1 MALTSVADAEEG
13 GAQMRSS
20 RSAQPLSPTLRRVW
34 LAGLGALSQAVGSKR
49 GEELLRELVH
59 RGEEIEA
66 LGKGFTDSSENPP
79 AEPEIVE
86 EGRLILAFAQL
97 IDSYARQR
105 RDTER
110 LIQAML
116 PEGPPPPPPAV
127 LQARRNA
134 EAREELISEFGL
146 LSSADIASRAGSR
159 AKNKAALANRWRQ
172 EGRIF
177 SVPHQGATYYPAF
190 QFDAEG
196 QPYKAVEGVVRS
208 VGMKLTD
215 WGLALW
221 FTGRYGSLGD
231 RRPVDLLATEPD
243 RVVEAARRKAEPLVF

>member
-1 MALTSVADAEEG
+1 M
-13 GAQMRSS
+13 SS
-20 RSAQPLSPTLRRVW
+20 RVSRSTQPLSPTLRRVW
-34 LAGLGALSQAVGSKR
+34 LAGLGALSQAAGSER
-49 GEELLRELVH
+49 GEKLLRELVH

-66 LGKGFTDSSENPP
+66 QGKGLAGSSGL
-79 AEPEIVE
+79 EPLPSESEVVE

-134 EAREELISEFGL
+134 EAREELIAEFGL
-146 LSSADIASRAGSR
+146 LSSSDIASRAGSK

-172 EGRIF
+172 EARIF

-190 QFDAEG
+190 QFDEEG
-196 QPYKAVEGVVRS
+196 QPHRAVEGVVKS

-231 RRPVDLLATEPD
+231 RRPVDLLATEPEL
-243 RVVEAARRKAEPLVF
+243 VVAAAKREAEPVVF

>member
-1 MALTSVADAEEG
+1 MGSRA
-13 GAQMRSS
+13 S

-34 LAGLGALSQAVGSKR
+34 LAGLGALSQAAGSKR

-59 RGEEIEA
+59 RGEEVEA
-66 LGKGFTDSSENPP
+66 QGKGLADPSALEHPP
-79 AEPEIVE
+79 AESEIVE

-134 EAREELISEFGL
+134 EAREELISELGL
-146 LSSADIASRAGSR
+146 LSSSDVASRAGSK

-177 SVPHQGATYYPAF
+177 SVPHQGGTYYPAF
-190 QFDAEG
+190 QFDEEG

-243 RVVEAARRKAEPLVF
+243 RVVEAAKRKAAPLVF

>member
-1 MALTSVADAEEG
+1 M
-13 GAQMRSS
+13 SS
-20 RSAQPLSPTLRRVW
+20 RHSAQPLSPTLRRVW
-34 LAGLGALSQAVGSKR
+34 LAGLGALAQAASSPR

-66 LGKGFTDSSENPP
+66 QGKGFPDSSTL
-79 AEPEIVE
+79 EPLPSESEIRE
-86 EGRLILAFAQL
+86 EGRLILALAPL
-97 IDSYARQR
+97 IDSCARER

-134 EAREELISEFGL
+134 EAREELISELGL
-146 LSSADIASRAGSR
+146 LSSADIAARAGSK

-177 SVPHQGATYYPAF
+177 SVPHQGGTYYPAF
-190 QFDAEG
+190 QFDEEG
-196 QPYKAVEGVVRS
+196 QPYKAVEGVVKS

-243 RVVEAARRKAEPLVF
+243 RVVEAAKREAEPIVF

>member
-1 MALTSVADAEEG
+1 MSSRA
-13 GAQMRSS
+13 S

-34 LAGLGALSQAVGSKR
+34 LAGLGALSQAAISKR
-49 GEELLRELVH
+49 GEEILRELVH
-59 RGEEIEA
+59 RGEEVEA
-66 LGKGFTDSSENPP
+66 QGKGLGISS
-79 AEPEIVE
+79 ALEPLLSESEIIE
-86 EGRLILAFAQL
+86 EGRLILALAPL
-97 IDSYARQR
+97 IDSYVREG

-146 LSSADIASRAGSR
+146 LSSADIAAQAGSR

-177 SVPHQGATYYPAF
+177 SVPYQGATYYPAF
-190 QFDAEG
+190 QLDEEG
-196 QPYKAVEGVVRS
+196 QPYEAIEGVVKS

-231 RRPVDLLATEPD
+231 RRPVDLLATEPE
-243 RVVEAARRKAEPLVF
+243 RVVEAAKRKAEPLVF

>member
-1 MALTSVADAEEG
+1 MSSRV
-13 GAQMRSS
+13 S

-34 LAGLGALSQAVGSKR
+34 LAGLGALSQAAGSKR

-66 LGKGFTDSSENPP
+66 QGKGLAVSEL
-79 AEPEIVE
+79 EPQPSESEIIE
-86 EGRLILAFAQL
+86 EGRLILAWARV
-97 IDSYARQR
+97 IDSDARQR

-116 PEGPPPPPPAV
+116 PEGPPPTPPAV

-146 LSSADIASRAGSR
+146 LSSSDIASRAGSK
-159 AKNKAALANRWRQ
+159 AKNKAALANRWKQ

-177 SVPHQGATYYPAF
+177 SVPHHGTASYPAF
-190 QFDAEG
+190 QFDDEG
-196 QPYKAVEGVVRS
+196 QPLPVIASILSSIGRQSRGWE
-208 VGMKLTD
+208 
-215 WGLALW
+215 LALW
-221 FTGRYGSLGD
+221 FIAANGWLGS
-231 RRPVDLLATEPD
+231 RRPVDLLRSEPET
-243 RVVEAARRKAEPLVF
+243 VVRAAEREAEGLFF

>member
-1 MALTSVADAEEG
+1 M
-13 GAQMRSS
+13 
-20 RSAQPLSPTLRRVW
+20 
-34 LAGLGALSQAVGSKR
+34 
-49 GEELLRELVH
+49 
-59 RGEEIEA
+59 
-66 LGKGFTDSSENPP
+66 
-79 AEPEIVE
+79 
-86 EGRLILAFAQL
+86 ILALAPV

-116 PEGPPPPPPAV
+116 PEGPPPTPPAV

-134 EAREELISEFGL
+134 EAREELISELGL
-146 LSSADIASRAGSR
+146 LSSSDVAARAGSK

-177 SVPHQGATYYPAF
+177 SVPHQGGTYYPAF
-190 QFDAEG
+190 QFDEEG
-196 QPYKAVEGVVRS
+196 QPYEVVAEVVKS

-231 RRPVDLLATEPD
+231 RRPVDLLATEPE
-243 RVVEAARRKAEPLVF
+243 RVVAAAKREAT